1 MLTCGDATSGRTCEC
16 SREYVRKNVINIRL
30 NNRANVKKK
39 KKKKKEKR
47 KRSRPVMITKYIV
60 AR

>member
-39 KKKKKEKR
+39 EEKGKKER
-47 KRSRPVMITKYIV
+47 EVGL
-60 AR
+60 